1 MRTKRD
7 STNGPV
13 AHGLSRRMNFHEVVI
28 CLVGLASSAWAGAA
42 DAEAETAA
50 LAAAQ
55 AWLAKIDAGQ
65 YAESWDEAAQSFRSA
80 MTKERWTETL
90 TAVRKPL
97 GKVSERKLLSKKY
110 TESLPN
116 APPGKYVV
124 IQFETKFDNK
134 KATETIVPTSEKDGK
149 WRVSGYFIK

>member
-7 STNGPV
+7 STNELV
-13 AHGLSRRMNFHEVVI
+13 AHGLSRRMNFHWVVI
-28 CLVGLASSAWAGAA
+28 CVVGLASSASAGTA

-50 LAAAQ
+50 LTAAQ
-55 AWLAKIDAGQ
+55 AWLAKVDAGQ
-65 YAESWDEAAQSFRSA
+65 YAESWDEAAQAFRSA
-80 MTKERWTETL
+80 VTKERWPEML
-90 TAVRKPL
+90 NAVRKPL

-134 KATETIVPTSEKDGK
+134 KATETIVPTLEKDGK